1 MLCMNIAGNSNLKV
15 SELPQ
20 ASVTEIGKVIWCLSE
35 LFLFVGNKNLLS
47 KYDHTQE
54 IEIDPYFLKAF

>member
-1 MLCMNIAGNSNLKV
+1 MNIAGNSNLKV

-54 IEIDPYFLKAF
+54 IEIDPAYFLKAF

>member
-20 ASVTEIGKVIWCLSE
+20 APVTEIGKVIWYLSE

-47 KYDHTQE
+47 KYDQTQE